1 MSTAKHT
8 FFCEQIESGFLSE
21 EESNHAIRVLRLKE
35 QEQIKLIDGKGQSA
49 QARIIDPNKK
59 RVQFQVDSIRTHQ
72 KPKQELRIVIAPTK
86 NMDRFSFFVE
96 KVIEI
101 GIERISPVITSNSER
116 KNLNIDKVRK
126 GAIAALK
133 QSGNYFLPQID
144 DLVTIQHV
152 FNDSSGNHHRYIAHC
167 EDDENKTALKTV
179 LPTDKKVE
187 ILIGPEGDFTKE
199 EIILAKENGYL
210 PVSLGESRLRT
221 ETAGIVA
228 CHTVNIIS

>member
-49 QARIIDPNKK
+49 LGRIIDPNKK
-59 RVQFQVDSIRTHQ
+59 RVQFQVDATKTHQ

-116 KNLNIDKVRK
+116 KNLNIEKVRK

-144 DLVTIQHV
+144 DLVPIQHV